1 MNTVQL
7 EPLQIRSLLWAIE
20 TKQLVSIRTEDSST
34 EANGLLLGGDFINN
48 ELLLCDTHPDITTL
62 IVNGGER
69 SSYWLQ
75 VKSAQSY
82 IRLLV
87 TITNIYKG
95 LITAKIISAAT
106 TSNKRWNDRLEYPPL
121 QGPQTRI
128 NREFEPNIM
137 AKTRNL
143 SVRGA
148 AIDIWG
154 KELNRVCQPGQTIAT
169 SINFNRHFEL
179 NVDCF
184 ILSSQFHRLPSCHTR
199 LRVLFK
205 DLNRIG
211 QGQLTHLIDVA
222 QLSFAAA

>member
-1 MNTVQL
+1 MNTAQL
-7 EPLQIRSLLWAIE
+7 QPLQIRSLLWAIE
-20 TKQLVSIRTEDSST
+20 TKQLVSIRTEDSSI

-48 ELLLCDTHPDITTL
+48 ELLLCDTHPDISTF

-69 SSYWLQ
+69 PSYWLQ
-75 VKSAQSY
+75 IKSAQSY

-87 TITNIYKG
+87 TITNICKG

-106 TSNKRWNDRLEYPPL
+106 TNNKRWNNRLEYPAL

-137 AKTRNL
+137 AKIRNL

-154 KELNRVCQPGQTIAT
+154 KELNRVFQPGQTIET

-179 NVDCF
+179 SVDCLV
-184 ILSSQFHRLPSCHTR
+184 LSSQFRRLPSCHTQ
-199 LRVLFK
+199 LRVHFK
-205 DLNRIG
+205 DLNPIG
-211 QGQLTHLIDVA
+211 RGQLAHLIDAA